1 MSRQLTRRRFLGK
14 TGSLVAVSALG
25 PYFCTGR
32 VGVAEP
38 MKRVLGRT
46 GWEVT
51 TFGLGGQASLQW
63 TPPGVDPV
71 AIILKAFDKGVNY
84 FDTSN
89 VYGPSPANYGK
100 AFRSLHLV
108 PGEPGYDE
116 RLRRSI
122 HLASKTMVRYAKG
135 RNPEVPG
142 WTQGPLGSTA
152 VDDLKRTL
160 SLVYGDGQGNYPEGA
175 YLDVFFIH
183 NLNTMQ
189 EIDAI
194 YEGFEAPD
202 PAAERIGALA
212 ALADYR
218 DGTNHTGLN
227 PKEEKLIR
235 AVGISGHFSSP
246 VMMECLQRDTRDLID
261 VMLIAVNAND
271 RRYFPHQYNAIP
283 VAQAKGVG
291 VVAMK
296 VFADGAMYTKEP
308 KWSRTPED
316 VVLTV
321 GSPELPS
328 RRLIEY
334 SLSVPGIAT
343 AIIGIGHIDSD
354 PRNCQLEQDLSA
366 AQIEPEALTESD
378 RAEIEALALKA
389 KEGRTNWFQLPSQPL
404 TPPREPALEVE
415 RRDEAL
421 LARLTWHTAYAAD
434 APIVR
439 YEIRRDGT
447 TVGTVEHRPQV
458 TKEPF
463 AFEDRL
469 PGPGR
474 HAYTL
479 ATVDGA
485 GRTAVTEPL
494 EVRI

>member
-1 MSRQLTRRRFLGK
+1 MKRPISRRRFLGQ
-14 TGSLVAVSALG
+14 TGTLLAVSAAG

-32 VGVAEP
+32 VGVTAP

-89 VYGPSPANYGK
+89 VYGPSLANFGK

-108 PGEPGYDE
+108 PGETGYDE
-116 RLRRSI
+116 KRRRAI
-122 HLASKTMVRYAKG
+122 YLASKTMVRYAKA
-135 RNPEVPG
+135 RNPDVPG
-142 WTQGPLGSTA
+142 RTQGPPGSTA

-160 SLVYGDGQGNYPEGA
+160 SLVYGDGGGSYPEEA

-189 EIDAI
+189 EVDAI
-194 YEGFEAPD
+194 YEGFDHPD
-202 PAAERIGALA
+202 PTAERIGALA

-227 PKEEKLIR
+227 PREEKLIR
-235 AVGISGHFSSP
+235 AVGISGHSSSP
-246 VMMECLQRDTRDLID
+246 VMMECLQRDTRNLID

-283 VAQAKGVG
+283 VARAKDVG
-291 VVAMK
+291 IVAMK

-321 GSPELPS
+321 GSPDLPS
-328 RRLIEY
+328 RRLVEY
-334 SLSVPGIAT
+334 SLSIPGVAT
-343 AIIGIGHIDSD
+343 AVIGIGHIDPD

-404 TPPREPALEVE
+404 TPPREAAVEVE
-415 RRDEAL
+415 KRDDAL

-439 YEIRRDGT
+439 YEIRRGDT
-447 TVGTVEHRPQV
+447 VVGTVAHRPQV

-463 AFEDRL
+463 VFEDPL
-469 PGPGR
+469 PGPG
-474 HAYTL
+474 HHTYTL
-479 ATVDGA
+479 TTVDAA

-494 EVRI
+494 ELSV